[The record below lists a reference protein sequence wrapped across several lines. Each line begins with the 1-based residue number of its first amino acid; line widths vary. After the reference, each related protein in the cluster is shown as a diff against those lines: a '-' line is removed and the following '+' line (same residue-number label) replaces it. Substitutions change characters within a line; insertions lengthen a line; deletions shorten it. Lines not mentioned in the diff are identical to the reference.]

1 MHGTSPRYSGPLAAA
16 VLALGALLPVA
27 AQAACPNLGATR
39 LYGDCSPRSS
49 YCEKHVVVG
58 HTDDFYGR
66 RGYVADIYRRNNQGW
81 YFVTSMTAL
90 CNQW

>member
-1 MHGTSPRYSGPLAAA
+1 MQKKSSCFSGPLSALVIGLA
-16 VLALGALLPVA
+16 VLPATALA
-27 AQAACPNLGATR
+27 AGCPNLGATR
-39 LYGDCSPRSS
+39 LYGDCSPKGG

-58 HTDDFYGR
+58 LTDDFYGR

-81 YFVTSMTAL
+81 YWVMSMTAA

>member
-1 MHGTSPRYSGPLAAA
+1 MKKISSCFFGSLSALVLGLA
-16 VLALGALLPVA
+16 VLPSIAM
-27 AQAACPNLGATR
+27 AACPNLGATR
-39 LYGDCSPRSS
+39 LYGDCSPRGT

-58 HTDDFYGR
+58 LTDDFYGR

-81 YFVTSMTAL
+81 YFVTSMTAA